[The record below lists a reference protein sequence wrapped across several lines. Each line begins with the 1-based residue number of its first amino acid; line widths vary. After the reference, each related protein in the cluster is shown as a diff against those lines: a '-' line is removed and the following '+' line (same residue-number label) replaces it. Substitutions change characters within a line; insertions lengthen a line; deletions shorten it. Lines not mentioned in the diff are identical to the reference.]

1 MIVVG
6 STLAGRF
13 ELRRRIGSGG
23 MGEVFEA
30 LDAHS
35 GEVLALKTLTNA
47 DGDTLLR
54 FKREFRALQ
63 STAHPNLAALRELVS
78 DGERW
83 FFTMELVRGRHFLE
97 VAGRDHDRLRFLLR
111 QLVQGLRGLHDAGL
125 VHRDIKPSNV
135 MVDDDDRVVVLDF
148 GLVTTS
154 DLNKQSMEGRAIG
167 TIDYMAPEQAL
178 GAKVTPAADW
188 YAVGVM
194 LFEALT
200 GQVPFAGHALQV
212 MMTKQSADA
221 PLVTT
226 LAPDAPADLVAL
238 CRDLLRIE
246 AAARPDGREI
256 AHRLG
261 SSPRASTP
269 VPRGSTASGRSVFV
283 GREVELA
290 ALTASC
296 KRSRMQPVVHLVVG
310 ESGIGKS
317 ELVVRACM
325 ETLVADP
332 QILVLRGRCY
342 ERESV
347 PYKAFDGVIDGLTE
361 HLLGL
366 PRETVE
372 SLLPPNPALLL
383 RAFPVF
389 HRIEAIASARLVEVE
404 AGEPAEQRRRVF
416 EALRALFVAV
426 ASDRTVIITID
437 DLHWADSDSTR
448 LLRHLLRGMD
458 APRVA
463 VIATMRDGGS
473 GDALRVDDIRQRL
486 EGVPL
491 ERSDL
496 GPLSPDE
503 SHLLAQRLGL
513 SLAGSVD
520 LRRAAREARGHPMF
534 LCELLQHLDTGATSA
549 TLDDALLARAQL
561 LDADA
566 MELLGTICV
575 AGAPITFE
583 VAMAASRL
591 DTITLPRAAAAL
603 RVANLAREIH
613 RGRVLALEPYHDR
626 VREAILARL
635 DDEQRAAHHG
645 RLAVALEEG
654 VRTRDPHQLF
664 RHFLQAGLADRAAHY
679 AEVAAEHS
687 QRAHAF
693 DQAAT
698 LWRGALK
705 LVERTAEDKRRLL
718 IRLGES
724 LAAAGRGAE
733 AADAY
738 SAAAEGA
745 DRATRL
751 VCQRH
756 IAEQLLITGRI
767 ERGVATLEALL
778 KEIGVPSPASPAA
791 VLWSLARARLR
802 LRLRGLGAKLRERQ
816 EISDA
821 EVLRLDVL
829 AVASTG
835 LSAVDTTRGSD
846 FQTRQL
852 LLALDSGHRPHI
864 ARALGLEATFLETQG
879 QPRRAQVLRDRARAI
894 SDPATNPYLKALLRG
909 SEGIS
914 YYMQGDAA
922 AAKGALLASE
932 AAIRLVPGSTW
943 ELASIKLFV
952 IFNLRNIGDYHT
964 MRGTYD
970 EYITEAQQRGDQY
983 VSSTVRR
990 ASTTMWLAE
999 DDPAGAREDLLE
1011 ATWVPATTTF
1021 HVQHFHGMLG
1031 DIEIALYTA
1040 DRSRWPELRAEL
1052 ARCERSLIRRVVSI
1066 RTQCTYARGRIA
1078 VCNGELR
1085 AATRAARELRKIKCR
1100 SSYVWG
1106 ALLDACVA
1114 RAKSDQPEAHARFVE
1129 SVSLAEAAG
1138 MTVFAALARW
1148 CAGDVIGDAAAKS
1161 AADTALVA
1169 LGVVAPEKLAAAF
1182 APRPDV
1188 LPRDM
1193 HERETP
1199 RQPMALPPPRLPS

>member
-30 LDAHS
+30 LDAHN
-35 GEVLALKTLTNA
+35 GEILALKTLTNA

-97 VAGRDHDRLRFLLR
+97 VAGRDLERLRFLLR

-135 MVDDDDRVVVLDF
+135 MVDQDDRVVVLDF
-148 GLVTTS
+148 GLVTTT

-194 LFEALT
+194 LSEELT
-200 GQVPFAGHALQV
+200 GQVPFVGHALQV
-212 MMTKQSADA
+212 MMTKQSVDA
-221 PLVTT
+221 PLVST
-226 LAPDAPADLVAL
+226 LAPDAPSDLVAL

-246 AAARPDGREI
+246 PASRPDGPEI
-256 AHRLG
+256 ARRLG
-261 SSPRASTP
+261 SSARASTP
-269 VPRGSTASGRSVFV
+269 VPRGATASGRSVFV
-283 GREVELA
+283 GRDAELA
-290 ALTASC
+290 ALMESW
-296 KRSRMQPVVHLVVG
+296 KRSRSQAMVHLVVG
-310 ESGIGKS
+310 ESGSGKS
-317 ELVVRACM
+317 ELVIRACM
-325 ETLVADP
+325 RSLLDDP
-332 QILVLRGRCY
+332 EVLVLRGRCY

-361 HLLGL
+361 HMLGL
-366 PRETVE
+366 DREAVE
-372 SLLPPNPALLL
+372 ELLPPNPALLL

-389 HRIEAIASARLVEVE
+389 RRIEAIASARIVAVET
-404 AGEPAEQRRRVF
+404 GEPHEQRRRVF

-437 DLHWADSDSTR
+437 DLHWADSDSTG
-448 LLRHLLRGMD
+448 LLRDLLRGPD
-458 APRVA
+458 PPRVL
-463 VIATMRDGGS
+463 VIATMRDGGN

-486 EGVPL
+486 EGVAL

-496 GPLSPDE
+496 GPLSADE

-520 LRRAAREARGHPMF
+520 LVRAAREARGHPMF
-534 LCELLQHLDTGATSA
+534 LCELLQHLDTVATSA
-549 TLDDALLARAQL
+549 TLDDALLARARL

-583 VAMAASRL
+583 VAMAASKL
-591 DTITLPRAAAAL
+591 DTTTLPRAVAAL
-603 RVANLAREIH
+603 RVANLAREMH

-635 DDEQRAAHHG
+635 DETQRVALHG

-664 RHFLQAGLADRAAHY
+664 RHFLQAGLAERAAHY
-679 AEVAAEHS
+679 AEEAAEHS
-687 QRAHAF
+687 HRAHAF

-705 LVERTAEDKRRLL
+705 LIERTADDKRRLFM
-718 IRLGES
+718 RLGEA
-724 LAAAGRGAE
+724 LAAAGRGGE
-733 AADAY
+733 AAAAY
-738 SAAAEGA
+738 TAAAEGA
-745 DRATRL
+745 DQATRL

-778 KEIGVPSPASPAA
+778 KEIGVPSPVSPAA

-802 LRLRGLGAKLRERQ
+802 LRLRGLGAKLRARH

-821 EVLRLDVL
+821 EVLRLEVL

-835 LSAVDTTRGSD
+835 LSAVDTMRGSD

-852 LLALDSGHRPHI
+852 LLALGSGHRQHI
-864 ARALGLEATFLETQG
+864 ARALGLDATFLETQG
-879 QPRRAQVLRDRARAI
+879 RPARAQVLRDRARAI
-894 SDPATNPYLKALLRG
+894 SDPETNPYLKALLQG

-914 YYMQGDAA
+914 HYMQGDAVA
-922 AAKGALLASE
+922 AAAALQASA
-932 AAIRLVPGSTW
+932 AAIRLVPGSPW
-943 ELASIKLFV
+943 ELASVKLFV
-952 IFNLRNIGDYHT
+952 IFNLRNIGDY
-964 MRGTYD
+964 RRIRATYD

-999 DDPAGAREDLLE
+999 DDPAGARADMVR
-1011 ATWVPATTTF
+1011 ATWVPVGKAF
-1021 HVQHFHGMLG
+1021 HVQHFHGLLG
-1031 DIEIALYTA
+1031 EIEIALYTG
-1040 DRSRWPELRAEL
+1040 DRSRWAELRSEL
-1052 ARCERSLIRRVVSI
+1052 ARCERSLISRVLSI
-1066 RTQCTYARGRIA
+1066 ETQCTYARGRMA
-1078 VCNGELR
+1078 LCNGDLR
-1085 AATRAARELRKIKCR
+1085 AASRAARELRKIKCKT
-1100 SSYVWG
+1100 SHAWG
-1106 ALLDACVA
+1106 ALVDACVA
-1114 RAKSDQPEAHARFVE
+1114 RARSDQPRAQARFT
-1129 SVSLAEAAG
+1129 EA
-1138 MTVFAALARW
+1138 
-1148 CAGDVIGDAAAKS
+1148 
-1161 AADTALVA
+1161 
-1169 LGVVAPEKLAAAF
+1169 VAPC
-1182 APRPDV
+1182 RGG
-1188 LPRDM
+1188 RDDGVC
-1193 HERETP
+1193 RG
-1199 RQPMALPPPRLPS
+1199 RSLVGVRARG

>member
-6 STLAGRF
+6 TTLAGRF
-13 ELRRRIGSGG
+13 SLRRRIGSGG

-78 DGERW
+78 DGHQW

-97 VAGRDHDRLRFLLR
+97 VAGRDPDRLRFLLR

-135 MVDDDDRVVVLDF
+135 MVDQDDRVVVLDF
-148 GLVTTS
+148 GLVTTT

-188 YAVGVM
+188 YAVGVII
-194 LFEALT
+194 FEALT

-212 MMTKQSADA
+212 MMTKQSVEA

-226 LAPDAPADLVAL
+226 LAPDAPGDLVAL

-246 AAARPDGREI
+246 VASRPDGREI

-261 SSPRASTP
+261 SSPRASMQ
-269 VPRGSTASGRSVFV
+269 VARGASGSGRNVFV
-283 GREVELA
+283 GRDAE
-290 ALTASC
+290 LTALMTSWQ
-296 KRSRMQPVVHLVVG
+296 RSRKQPVVHLVVG

-325 ETLVADP
+325 RSLVEDP
-332 QILVLRGRCY
+332 QVLVLRGRCY

-366 PRETVE
+366 DREAVE
-372 SLLPPNPALLL
+372 KLLPPNPALLL

-389 HRIEAIASARLVEVE
+389 RRIEAVASARMVSVET
-404 AGEPAEQRRRVF
+404 GELHEQRRRVF

-426 ASDRTVIITID
+426 ASDRPVIITID
-437 DLHWADSDSTR
+437 DLHWADTDSTG
-448 LLRHLLRGMD
+448 LLRDLLRGMD
-458 APRVA
+458 APRVL
-463 VIATMRDGGS
+463 VIATMRDGGN
-473 GDALRVDDIRQRL
+473 GDALRVEDIHQRL

-496 GPLSPDE
+496 GPLSAEE
-503 SHLLAQRLGL
+503 SRLLAQRLGL

-520 LRRAAREARGHPMF
+520 LVRAAREARGHPMF
-534 LCELLQHLDTGATSA
+534 LCELLQHLETGATSA

-566 MELLGTICV
+566 MGLLGTICV

-591 DTITLPRAAAAL
+591 DTTTLPRAAAAL

-635 DDEQRAAHHG
+635 DESERTALHG
-645 RLAVALEEG
+645 RLALALEEG

-679 AEVAAEHS
+679 AEEAAEHS

-698 LWRGALK
+698 MWRGALT
-705 LVERTAEDKRRLL
+705 LVDRTADDRRRLH

-724 LAAAGRGAE
+724 LAAAGRGGE

-738 SAAAEGA
+738 SAAVEGA
-745 DRATRL
+745 DQATRL
-751 VCQRH
+751 ICQRH
-756 IAEQLLITGRI
+756 IAEQLLITGRT
-767 ERGVATLEALL
+767 ERGVATLEAVL
-778 KEIGVPSPASPAA
+778 KEIGVPSPATPAA

-802 LRLRGLGAKLRERQ
+802 LRLRGLGAKLRKRH

-835 LSAVDTTRGSD
+835 LSAVDTIRGSD

-852 LLALDSGHRPHI
+852 LLALDTGHRPHI
-864 ARALGLEATFLETQG
+864 ARALGLESTFLESQG
-879 QPRRAQVLRDRARAI
+879 RPARAQVMRDRARAI
-894 SDPATNPYLKALLRG
+894 SDPETNPYLKALLQG
-909 SEGIS
+909 SES
-914 YYMQGDAA
+914 VSHYMQGDAA
-922 AAKGALLASE
+922 AAMTALLASE
-932 AAIRLVPGSTW
+932 SAIRLVPGTPW

-952 IFNLRNIGDYHT
+952 IFNLRNIGEYQR
-964 MRGTYD
+964 MRATYD
-970 EYITEAQQRGDQY
+970 EYIAEAQQRGDQY

-999 DDPAGAREDLLE
+999 DDPAGAHADLLR
-1011 ATWVPATTTF
+1011 ATWVPVTTAF
-1021 HVQHFHGMLG
+1021 HVQHFHGLLG
-1031 DIEIALYTA
+1031 EIEIALYTG
-1040 DRSRWPELRAEL
+1040 DRSRWAELRADL
-1052 ARCERSLIRRVVSI
+1052 VRCERSLISRVLSI
-1066 RTQCTYARGRIA
+1066 KTQCIYARGRMAI
-1078 VCNGELR
+1078 CTGELR
-1085 AATRAARELRKIKCR
+1085 VASRAARELRKIKCR
-1100 SSYVWG
+1100 SSKAWG
-1106 ALLDACVA
+1106 ALVDACVA
-1114 RAKSDQPEAHARFVE
+1114 RAKRDQPAAQARFAEAVVL
-1129 SVSLAEAAG
+1129 SEAAG
-1138 MTVFAALARW
+1138 MTVFAAVARW
-1148 CAGDVIGDAAAKS
+1148 CAADVVGDLAVKSEAHAA
-1161 AADTALVA
+1161 LEQ
-1169 LGVVAPEKLAAAF
+1169 LGVTAPEKLSATF
-1182 APRPDV
+1182 APRPGV
-1188 LPRDM
+1188 IPRDM
-1193 HERETP
+1193 LERDTP
-1199 RQPMALPPPRLPS
+1199 RQPMALPPSRSGS